1 MEAGNN
7 KRPTAQV
14 FKDKASCISYTRIT
28 SRSVF
33 LDEKLTFVDL
43 NPQGNEAFKKA
54 DFQAAVE
61 HYTAA
66 IKADPSDHI
75 LPCNR
80 AFARLKLQQL
90 PANYDHHDFED
101 LKAALALEPNNASI
115 CAELEAVKS
124 HLQKDAIIPETSSP
138 PNASTPNSTVS
149 SDSESSSAN
158 QPTPGPSSST
168 ALTDK
173 RSSDSSNSLMKEVS
187 TTRFT
192 SSDPKNSTTKAAAGT
207 SFSALKQIRQ
217 KKEEKS
223 SGLLTCRN
231 PKTSA
236 SSPTDL
242 SKCEA
247 KPTKIPSSSSTNSI
261 PPVRSFADFEMRWG
275 MSSQPELR
283 CSVLEA
289 LDQRHVARLF
299 GEHLEPETLEQ
310 IIDAMQVLLKSVFQT
325 VLVSNLTGS

>member
-1 MEAGNN
+1 MSMSQL
-7 KRPTAQV
+7 P
-14 FKDKASCISYTRIT
+14 
-28 SRSVF
+28 SRYNYPV
-33 LDEKLTFVDL
+33 L
-43 NPQGNEAFKKA
+43 
-54 DFQAAVE
+54 
-61 HYTAA
+61 
-66 IKADPSDHI
+66 HI
-75 LPCNR
+75 LLIR
-80 AFARLKLQQL
+80 L
-90 PANYDHHDFED
+90 PANDDHHDFED

-124 HLQKDAIIPETSSP
+124 HLQKDTIIPETSSP
-138 PNASTPNSTVS
+138 PKASSPNSTVS

-173 RSSDSSNSLMKEVS
+173 RSSDSFNSLMKEVS

-192 SSDPKNSTTKAAAGT
+192 SSDPKNFTTKAAAGT

-223 SGLLTCRN
+223 SGLLTSRN
-231 PKTSA
+231 PKPSA

-310 IIDAMQVLLKSVFQT
+310 IIDAMQVLLKSNEKAKIKKAVELLQEMDNVSRMGTLTMFLGSDHQKVIQDLLIKFQGFEGKS
-325 VLVSNLTGS
+325 VKLNNWGL